1 MLTISEQSSGGFVK
15 KIALCF
21 VFCALLAVTGALAND
36 TVDWGQLGP
45 AFTPL
50 TTPEN
55 WTSTGALYTGQVGI
69 TGSLIGT
76 QNFERLDQGNGW
88 SGNFLPGDHLLWNE
102 GAYLQTGI
110 DIGVLFNNF
119 SFGGGAQIQA
129 DFFGPFTATLT
140 AFDGLGNL
148 IGTTVLAGNSTS
160 AGDGSAIF
168 IGFQSSSAN
177 VAFLNFNVVDQYG
190 GDSLAIDTLTIYGS
204 GSTPEPTSLLL
215 LGSGLVAAVAYGRR
229 RLGL

>member
-1 MLTISEQSSGGFVK
+1 MK
-15 KIALCF
+15 RIALCF
-21 VFCALLAVTGALAND
+21 VFCAVLAVTGAFAND

-45 AFTPL
+45 SFTLL
-50 TTPEN
+50 TTAEN

-102 GAYLQTGI
+102 GALGQTGI
-110 DIGVLFNNF
+110 DIGVLFNNL
-119 SFGGGAQIQA
+119 SAGGGAQIQS

-140 AFDGLGNL
+140 AFDGGGNL
-148 IGTTVLAGNSTS
+148 IGTTVMVGNSNS
-160 AGDGSAIF
+160 NADGSAIF

-177 VAFLNFNVVDQYG
+177 VAFLNFNVVDQFG
-190 GDSLAIDTLTIYGS
+190 GDSLAIDTLTIYS
-204 GSTPEPTSLLL
+204 GGTTPEPTSLLL
-215 LGSGLVAAVAYGRR
+215 LGSGLVGAVAYGRR

>member
-1 MLTISEQSSGGFVK
+1 MK
-15 KIALCF
+15 KTVLCF
-21 VFCALLAVTGALAND
+21 VFCMLLAVTGALAND

-45 AFTPL
+45 AFTAL

-55 WTSTGALYTGQVGI
+55 WTSTGAQYTGQVGI

-76 QNFERLDQGNGW
+76 QNFQRVDQGNGW
-88 SGNFLPGDHLLWNE
+88 SGNFLTGDHLLWNN
-102 GAYLQTGI
+102 GGYQQTGI
-110 DIGVLFNNF
+110 DIGVLFNNY

-129 DFFGPFTATLT
+129 DYYGPFTATLT
-140 AFDGLGNL
+140 AFDGFGNV

-160 AGDGSAIF
+160 AADGSAIF
-168 IGFQSSSAN
+168 IGYLSSSAN

-190 GDSLAIDTLTIYGS
+190 GDSLAIDTLTIYG
-204 GSTPEPTSLLL
+204 GTTPEPTSLLL
-215 LGSGLVAAVAYGRR
+215 LGSGLVGAVAYGRR

>member
-1 MLTISEQSSGGFVK
+1 VK

-21 VFCALLAVTGALAND
+21 VFCAMLAVTGALAND

-45 AFTPL
+45 SFTLL

-55 WTSTGALYTGQVGI
+55 WTSTGAQFTGQVGI
-69 TGSLIGT
+69 TGSIIGT
-76 QNFERLDQGNGW
+76 QNFERLDQSNGW

-102 GAYLQTGI
+102 GAFAQTGI
-110 DIGVLFNNF
+110 DIGVLFNNP
-119 SFGGGAQIQA
+119 SAGGGAQIQS

-140 AFDGLGNL
+140 AFDGLGNV
-148 IGTTVLAGNSTS
+148 IGTTVMVGNSTS
-160 AGDGSAIF
+160 NADGSAIF

-177 VAFLNFNVVDQYG
+177 VAFLNFNVVDQFG
-190 GDSLAIDTLTIYGS
+190 GDSLAIDTLTIFS
-204 GSTPEPTSLLL
+204 GTTTPEPTSLLL
-215 LGSGLVAAVAYGRR
+215 LGSGLVGAVAYGRR